1 MLSVI
6 FLFLLLLLPSLSNA
20 KAIDLNKLFNQT
32 TYVALQKT
40 GAIEVFPQE
49 KTWKGYPDC
58 HYVEVS
64 PHGKMLIAS
73 GFKTGRVYF
82 VNTRNGEK
90 IATVKIGK
98 LVQGVDFSP
107 HGHLAVAVDASGG
120 KVDVIGTK
128 KFDVIHTIKVGKNPH
143 NLVFS
148 HDGHYAYVS
157 VQGENKIAIVNMH
170 KDSVIR
176 DIDLKG
182 MQGGPHNLALSTD
195 GKVLWV
201 RNHPKPKQKGTV
213 AVINLKSD
221 RVEHYITVGLFH
233 GGMDVM
239 PNNKLAFTT
248 NIGGHTVDAI
258 STQSDKIVKTIN
270 VGAGPHGVRSSN
282 HGHYVYV
289 STTRGNQLAVINTR
303 SLKVIT
309 RIPLKGKFGFWVA
322 VQGRQ

>member
-6 FLFLLLLLPSLSNA
+6 FLFLLLLLPSLSYA
-20 KAIDLNKLFNQT
+20 KDIDLNKLFNQP

-40 GAIEVFPQE
+40 GAIEEFPRE
-49 KTWKGYPDC
+49 KLWKGYPDC

-64 PHGKMLIAS
+64 PNGKMLIAS

-82 VNTRNGEK
+82 VDSRNGKK

-98 LVQGVDFSP
+98 LVQGVNFVP
-107 HGHLAVAVDASGG
+107 HRHLAVAVDASGDRI
-120 KVDVIGTK
+120 DVIGTR
-128 KFDVIHTIKVGKNPH
+128 KFDILHTIKVGKNPH

-148 HDGHYAYVS
+148 HNGRYAYVS

-170 KDSVIR
+170 KDAVVR

-182 MQGGPHNLALSTD
+182 MVGPHNLALSSD

-213 AVINLKSD
+213 AVINLQADK
-221 RVEHYITVGLFH
+221 VEKYITVGLFH

-239 PNNKLAFTT
+239 PDNKLAFTT
-248 NIGGHTVDAI
+248 NIGGNTVDAI
-258 STQSDKIVKTIN
+258 STQSDKIIKTIN
-270 VGAGPHGVRSSN
+270 VGAGPHGVRSTD
-282 HGHYVYV
+282 HGRYLYV
-289 STTRGNQLAVINTR
+289 STTRGNQLTVVNTHT
-303 SLKVIT
+303 LKVIK

-322 VQGRQ
+322 VAGRQ